1 MNDADCT
8 RLRTINANI
17 AEIENRSIAERRRFS
32 VLLQDLRAAR
42 EKLIRRVSGA
52 KPWHGLRE

>member
-1 MNDADCT
+1 MDDAECT

-17 AEIENRSIAERRRFS
+17 AEIENRSIAEQRRFC

-42 EKLIRRVSGA
+42 EKILRGSSGA
-52 KPWHGLRE
+52 KPWRGA